1 MACKGSGVQIPS
13 APLKIMKK
21 FLNETKEL
29 LLSQGLIAVLA
40 IIQVRVVATNLGPE
54 AYGNIGVYLG
64 LVGLSFRIL
73 SSRNSDL
80 VLINFKS
87 TNKNFLNSAIYFE
100 ILLGSVSL
108 IFVYGIFFVYY
119 NFIFDYLILDF
130 VTRVFLNILEVFKG
144 VFTHNGDMK
153 TYSLV
158 ESSSNITR
166 FILVVTFVSLNPD
179 ISSFFY
185 ALTFHQLFVS
195 VLVLLLLFKK
205 DTNKAEKI
213 TFKEYIKMSKSNF
226 YKIRTDQSVG
236 LIPTHLDVVVIGY
249 FADYYSAGI
258 YRIAKK
264 LVDPINSLI
273 VAFSPWMLNKINN
286 QGDYNFRNLFI
297 NILLPSSVIIV
308 SFYYLFGSNLI
319 EIIAGDE
326 FADAFIPMMIL
337 LFGFM
342 SYYLTFW
349 TRHFLF
355 MNDLIHKHTIGRVIN
370 LIIFLS
376 TAPFFI
382 SNFGFNGIAISISL
396 STAFQK
402 LYEFA
407 LVRYDCGWIHCHQQF
422 S

>member
-13 APLKIMKK
+13 APLTIMKK

-100 ILLGSVSL
+100 ILLGIVSL

-119 NFIFDYLILDF
+119 NSIFNYLILYF

-195 VLVLLLLFKK
+195 VLVLFLLFKK

-273 VAFSPWMLNKINN
+273 VAFSPWMLNKINK

-326 FADAFIPMMIL
+326 FADAFLPMMIL

-402 LYEFA
+402 LYEFSVY
-407 LVRYDCGWIHCHQQF
+407 LKYKNNKNNY
-422 S
+422 

>member
-13 APLKIMKK
+13 APLTIMKK

-119 NFIFDYLILDF
+119 NFIFNYLILYF

-326 FADAFIPMMIL
+326 FADAFLPMMIL

-396 STAFQK
+396 STVFQK
-402 LYEFA
+402 LYEFSVY
-407 LVRYDCGWIHCHQQF
+407 LKYKNNKNNY
-422 S
+422 

>member
-13 APLKIMKK
+13 APLTIMKK

-100 ILLGSVSL
+100 ILLGIVSL

-119 NFIFDYLILDF
+119 NFIFNYLILYF

-326 FADAFIPMMIL
+326 FADAFLPMMIL

-396 STAFQK
+396 STTFQK
-402 LYEFA
+402 LYEFSVY
-407 LVRYDCGWIHCHQQF
+407 LKYKNNKNNY
-422 S
+422 

>member
-13 APLKIMKK
+13 APLTIMKK

-40 IIQVRVVATNLGPE
+40 IVQVRVVATNLGPE

-100 ILLGSVSL
+100 ILLGIVSL

-119 NFIFDYLILDF
+119 NFIFNYLILYF

-195 VLVLLLLFKK
+195 VLVLLLLVKK

-273 VAFSPWMLNKINN
+273 VAFSPWMLNKINK

-326 FADAFIPMMIL
+326 FADAFLPMMIL

-402 LYEFA
+402 LYEFSVY
-407 LVRYDCGWIHCHQQF
+407 LKYKNNKNNY
-422 S
+422 

>member
-13 APLKIMKK
+13 APLTIMKK

-29 LLSQGLIAVLA
+29 LISQGLIAVLA

-100 ILLGSVSL
+100 ILLGIVSL

-119 NFIFDYLILDF
+119 NFIFNYLILYF

-195 VLVLLLLFKK
+195 VLVLLLLVKK

-273 VAFSPWMLNKINN
+273 VAFSPWMLNKINK

-308 SFYYLFGSNLI
+308 SFYYLCGSNLI

-326 FADAFIPMMIL
+326 FADAFLPMMIL

-402 LYEFA
+402 LYEFSVY
-407 LVRYDCGWIHCHQQF
+407 LKYKNNKNNY
-422 S
+422 

>member
-13 APLKIMKK
+13 APLTIMKK

-100 ILLGSVSL
+100 ILLGIVSL

-119 NFIFDYLILDF
+119 NFIFNYLILYF

-326 FADAFIPMMIL
+326 FADAFLPMMIL

-355 MNDLIHKHTIGRVIN
+355 MNDLIHKHTIGRFIN

-396 STAFQK
+396 STVFQK
-402 LYEFA
+402 LYEFSVY
-407 LVRYDCGWIHCHQQF
+407 LKYKNNKNNY
-422 S
+422 

>member
-13 APLKIMKK
+13 APLTIMKK

-87 TNKNFLNSAIYFE
+87 THKNFLNSAIYFE
-100 ILLGSVSL
+100 ILLGIVSL

-119 NFIFDYLILDF
+119 NFIFNYLILYF

-185 ALTFHQLFVS
+185 ALAFHQLFVI

-273 VAFSPWMLNKINN
+273 VAFSPWMLNKINK

-326 FADAFIPMMIL
+326 FADAFLPMMIL

-402 LYEFA
+402 LYEFSVY
-407 LVRYDCGWIHCHQQF
+407 LKYKNNKNNY
-422 S
+422 

>member
-87 TNKNFLNSAIYFE
+87 THKNFLNSAIYFE
-100 ILLGSVSL
+100 ILLGIVSL

-119 NFIFDYLILDF
+119 NFIFNYLILYF
-130 VTRVFLNILEVFKG
+130 VTRVFLNIQEVFKG

-195 VLVLLLLFKK
+195 VLVLLLLLKK

-297 NILLPSSVIIV
+297 NILLPSSVIIF

-402 LYEFA
+402 LYEFSVY
-407 LVRYDCGWIHCHQQF
+407 LKYKNNKNNY
-422 S
+422 

>member
-13 APLKIMKK
+13 APLTIMKK

-100 ILLGSVSL
+100 ILLGIVSL

-119 NFIFDYLILDF
+119 NFIFNYLILYF

-326 FADAFIPMMIL
+326 FADAFLPMIIL

-396 STAFQK
+396 STVFQK
-402 LYEFA
+402 LYEFSVY
-407 LVRYDCGWIHCHQQF
+407 LKYKNNKNNY
-422 S
+422 

>member
-13 APLKIMKK
+13 APLTIMKK

-100 ILLGSVSL
+100 ILLGIVSL

-119 NFIFDYLILDF
+119 NFIFNYLILYF

-195 VLVLLLLFKK
+195 VLVMILLVKK

-273 VAFSPWMLNKINN
+273 VAFSPWMLNKINK

-326 FADAFIPMMIL
+326 FADAFLPMMIL

-355 MNDLIHKHTIGRVIN
+355 MNDLIHKHTIGRFIN
-370 LIIFLS
+370 LISFLS

-402 LYEFA
+402 LYEFSVY
-407 LVRYDCGWIHCHQQF
+407 LKYKNNKNNY
-422 S
+422 

>member
-13 APLKIMKK
+13 APLTIMKK

-100 ILLGSVSL
+100 ILLGIVSL

-119 NFIFDYLILDF
+119 NFIFNYLILYF

-166 FILVVTFVSLNPD
+166 FVLVVTFVSLNPD

-195 VLVLLLLFKK
+195 VLVLLLLVKK

-326 FADAFIPMMIL
+326 FADAFLPMMIL

-355 MNDLIHKHTIGRVIN
+355 MNDLIHKHTIGRVFN

-402 LYEFA
+402 LYEFSVY
-407 LVRYDCGWIHCHQQF
+407 LKYKNNKNNY
-422 S
+422 

>member
-13 APLKIMKK
+13 APLTIMKK

-119 NFIFDYLILDF
+119 NFIFNYLILYF

-273 VAFSPWMLNKINN
+273 VAFSPWMLNKINK

-326 FADAFIPMMIL
+326 FADAFLPMMIL

-402 LYEFA
+402 LYEFSVY
-407 LVRYDCGWIHCHQQF
+407 LKYKNNKNNY
-422 S
+422 

>member
-100 ILLGSVSL
+100 ILLGIVSL

-119 NFIFDYLILDF
+119 NFIFNYLILYF

-195 VLVLLLLFKK
+195 VLVLLLLIKK

-326 FADAFIPMMIL
+326 FADAFLPMMIL

-402 LYEFA
+402 LYEFSVY
-407 LVRYDCGWIHCHQQF
+407 LKYKNNKNNY
-422 S
+422 

>member
-100 ILLGSVSL
+100 ILLGIVSL

-119 NFIFDYLILDF
+119 NFIFNYLILYF

-195 VLVLLLLFKK
+195 VLVLLLLIKK

-326 FADAFIPMMIL
+326 FADAFLPMMIL

-402 LYEFA
+402 LYEFGVY
-407 LVRYDCGWIHCHQQF
+407 LKYKNNKNNY
-422 S
+422 

>member
-13 APLKIMKK
+13 APLTIMKK

-100 ILLGSVSL
+100 ILLGIISL

-119 NFIFDYLILDF
+119 NFIFNYLILYF

-326 FADAFIPMMIL
+326 FADAFLPMMIL

-402 LYEFA
+402 LYEFSVY
-407 LVRYDCGWIHCHQQF
+407 LKYKNNKNNY
-422 S
+422 

>member
-21 FLNETKEL
+21 FLDETKEL

-87 TNKNFLNSAIYFE
+87 THKNFLNSAIYFE
-100 ILLGSVSL
+100 ILLGIVSL

-119 NFIFDYLILDF
+119 NFIFNYLILYF

-326 FADAFIPMMIL
+326 FADAFLPMMIL

-402 LYEFA
+402 LYEFSVY
-407 LVRYDCGWIHCHQQF
+407 LKYKNNKNNY
-422 S
+422 

>member
-119 NFIFDYLILDF
+119 NFIFNYLILYF

-166 FILVVTFVSLNPD
+166 FLLVVTFVSLNPD

-326 FADAFIPMMIL
+326 FADAFLPMMIL

-402 LYEFA
+402 LYEFSVY
-407 LVRYDCGWIHCHQQF
+407 LKYKNNKNNY
-422 S
+422 

>member
-40 IIQVRVVATNLGPE
+40 IVQVRVVATNLGPE

-100 ILLGSVSL
+100 ILLGIVSL

-119 NFIFDYLILDF
+119 NFIFNYLILYF
-130 VTRVFLNILEVFKG
+130 LTRVFLNILEVFKG

-326 FADAFIPMMIL
+326 FADAFLPMMIL

-402 LYEFA
+402 LYEFSVY
-407 LVRYDCGWIHCHQQF
+407 LKYKNNKNNY
-422 S
+422 

>member
-13 APLKIMKK
+13 APLTIMKK

-54 AYGNIGVYLG
+54 VYGNIGVYLG

-87 TNKNFLNSAIYFE
+87 THKNFLNSAIYFE
-100 ILLGSVSL
+100 ILLGIVSL

-119 NFIFDYLILDF
+119 NFIFNYLILYF

-166 FILVVTFVSLNPD
+166 FILVVTFVSFNPD
-179 ISSFFY
+179 FSSFFY

-273 VAFSPWMLNKINN
+273 VAFSPWMLNKINK

-326 FADAFIPMMIL
+326 FADAFLPMMIL

-402 LYEFA
+402 LYEFSVY
-407 LVRYDCGWIHCHQQF
+407 LKYKNNKNNY
-422 S
+422 

>member
-13 APLKIMKK
+13 APLTIMKK

-100 ILLGSVSL
+100 ILLGIISL

-119 NFIFDYLILDF
+119 NFIFNYLILYF

-166 FILVVTFVSLNPD
+166 FILVVTFVSLNPK

-286 QGDYNFRNLFI
+286 QGNYNFRNLFI

-308 SFYYLFGSNLI
+308 SIYYLFGSNLI

-326 FADAFIPMMIL
+326 FADAFLPMMIL
-337 LFGFM
+337 LYGFM

-355 MNDLIHKHTIGRVIN
+355 MNDLIHKHTIGRFIN

-396 STAFQK
+396 STVFQK
-402 LYEFA
+402 LYEFSVY
-407 LVRYDCGWIHCHQQF
+407 LKY
-422 S
+422 

>member
-87 TNKNFLNSAIYFE
+87 THKNFLNSAIYFE
-100 ILLGSVSL
+100 ILLGIVSL

-119 NFIFDYLILDF
+119 NFIFNYLILYF

-166 FILVVTFVSLNPD
+166 FVLVVTFVSLNPD

-195 VLVLLLLFKK
+195 VLVLLLLVKK

-273 VAFSPWMLNKINN
+273 VAFSPWMLNKINK

-326 FADAFIPMMIL
+326 FADAFLPMMIL

-355 MNDLIHKHTIGRVIN
+355 MNDLINKHTIGRFIN

-396 STAFQK
+396 STVFQK
-402 LYEFA
+402 LYEFSVY
-407 LVRYDCGWIHCHQQF
+407 LKYKNNKNNY
-422 S
+422 

>member
-87 TNKNFLNSAIYFE
+87 THKNFLNSAIYFE
-100 ILLGSVSL
+100 ILLGIVSL

-119 NFIFDYLILDF
+119 NFIFNYLILYF

-402 LYEFA
+402 LYEFSVY
-407 LVRYDCGWIHCHQQF
+407 LKYKNNKNNY
-422 S
+422 